1 MRKMKIFLPVTPLL
15 LVLCV
20 NIGVIHYLSASHV
33 QSNITTLSDIEM
45 NDYMGKNK
53 KLQKL

>member
-1 MRKMKIFLPVTPLL
+1 MRKMKIFLPITPLL

-20 NIGVIHYLSASHV
+20 NIGVIHYLSASDV

-45 NDYMGKNK
+45 NEYMGKNK